1 MDKSQREIHFIC
13 TYFAVMKLKVDE
25 WRQLQSS
32 IVYTKYWT
40 PLGLSTF
47 ISVTVADIRHLFA
60 LSHIRLINTK
70 RKINDNFIGIPVD
83 IYCANWIMNKIRIW
97 SMLAEMND
105 NDNDEMKQGRF
116 RQMDELFVYSVENVF
131 SWHNQV
137 HTFPIWA
144 IFIRI
149 WSIFIFNF
157 CFAVI
162 VPNWFRADGF
172 NETIELVDKRIST
185 VEFVRWMIPWAHMN
199 FTTNLTDILVALHFL
214 MTMTS
219 TAHKTPSEQWITKA
233 FFKMICVTGI
243 WCSSKYQRSD
253 VTRTH
258 IRTHSLTHSKKFWK
272 LRGNF
277 CRKFETKWIIQV
289 VFRWKIGKRSEID
302 WLRQTILN
310 VSYFESLISELFV
323 QSVPDHLSKGNKSM
337 LSTVISSKIV
347 DEMTIGL
354 KDMQRHRER
363 KNFKKEIKTH
373 RVSPHSIWLLGKLFN
388 FSSFASNKL
397 FGSVSLRN

>member
-1 MDKSQREIHFIC
+1 MDKSQQEIHFIC
-13 TYFAVMKLKVDE
+13 THFAVMELKVDE

-70 RKINDNFIGIPVD
+70 RKINDNFIGIPVN
-83 IYCANWIMNKIRIW
+83 IYCVDWIMNKIRIW

-137 HTFPIWA
+137 HTFPISA

-185 VEFVRWMIPWAHMN
+185 VKFVRWMIPWAHMN

-219 TAHKTPSEQWITKA
+219 TAHKTPPNNE
-233 FFKMICVTGI
+233 
-243 WCSSKYQRSD
+243 
-253 VTRTH
+253 
-258 IRTHSLTHSKKFWK
+258 
-272 LRGNF
+272 
-277 CRKFETKWIIQV
+277 
-289 VFRWKIGKRSEID
+289 
-302 WLRQTILN
+302 
-310 VSYFESLISELFV
+310 
-323 QSVPDHLSKGNKSM
+323 
-337 LSTVISSKIV
+337 
-347 DEMTIGL
+347 
-354 KDMQRHRER
+354 
-363 KNFKKEIKTH
+363 
-373 RVSPHSIWLLGKLFN
+373 
-388 FSSFASNKL
+388 
-397 FGSVSLRN
+397 